1 MSDPLASCLERL
13 FHRCIIRSY
22 FPDALKIAKVV
33 PLHKEGDKHKPTNYR
48 PISLL
53 PTIGKIFEKLIYN
66 RLVQFLDRYHILS
79 EKQFGFR
86 NKRSTVDAIATLVET
101 IRQLWTNRTNVS
113 CCTFLDLRKA
123 FDTVDHKLL
132 LQKCFCYGFR
142 KETYKLIES
151 FLKNREQY
159 IQIGTKKSSLKLVET
174 GVPQGSI
181 LGPILFLIYIN
192 DIKSMQKETD
202 LILYA
207 DDTAII
213 TGSRNI
219 ELLNNHQ
226 LALNDTNDWIKENK
240 LVLNANKTKN
250 VLLNGRRKIQFEK
263 EFSFGNETIE
273 SVKQYKYLGVIID
286 CQLSFQHHVSYIEKR
301 LVKFCGIFYRLKKV
315 LTSRQMIQVFRTY
328 IKPILQYGVL
338 IYGSTSKNVLKNLEK
353 LTKRLIK
360 IIFYKRSFE
369 SLGSLREE
377 HKLFTVRELHI
388 YELFKTLINI
398 LRGEC
403 KIASLSNLLSG
414 QDLEN
419 LSGSRSKRISTSKN
433 SCVKNCLYTRLR
445 RLLNLVLIIEPMFVD
460 KVKNLKKK
468 RNT

>member
-1 MSDPLASCLERL
+1 
-13 FHRCIIRSY
+13 
-22 FPDALKIAKVV
+22 
-33 PLHKEGDKHKPTNYR
+33 
-48 PISLL
+48 
-53 PTIGKIFEKLIYN
+53 
-66 RLVQFLDRYHILS
+66 
-79 EKQFGFR
+79 
-86 NKRSTVDAIATLVET
+86 
-101 IRQLWTNRTNVS
+101 
-113 CCTFLDLRKA
+113 
-123 FDTVDHKLL
+123 
-132 LQKCFCYGFR
+132 
-142 KETYKLIES
+142 
-151 FLKNREQY
+151 
-159 IQIGTKKSSLKLVET
+159 
-174 GVPQGSI
+174 
-181 LGPILFLIYIN
+181 
-192 DIKSMQKETD
+192 MQKETD

-250 VLLNGRRKIQFEK
+250 VLFNGRRKIQFEK

-286 CQLSFQHHVSYIEKR
+286 CQLSFQHHVSYIERR
-301 LVKFCGIFYRLKKV
+301 LVKFCGIFYRLRKV

-328 IKPILQYGVL
+328 IKPILQNGVL
-338 IYGSTSKNVLKNLEK
+338 IYGSTSKNVFKNLEK

-377 HKLFTVRELHI
+377 HKLFSVRELHI
-388 YELFKTLINI
+388 FELFKTLIII

-460 KVKNLKKK
+460 KVKNLKENEIRKLSH
-468 RNT
+468 NFFDNFILENEQLTEAVFS

>member
-13 FHRCIIRSY
+13 FHRCIIKSY

-33 PLHKEGDKHKPTNYR
+33 PLHKEGDKHEPTNYR

-66 RLVQFLDRYHILS
+66 SLVQFLDRYHILS

-113 CCTFLDLRKA
+113 CCTFLDLKKA
-123 FDTVDHKLL
+123 FDTVDNKLL

-142 KETYKLIES
+142 KETYKLNES

-213 TGSRNI
+213 RGSRNI

-226 LALNDTNDWIKENK
+226 LALNDTNDWITENK

-263 EFSFGNETIE
+263 NFP
-273 SVKQYKYLGVIID
+273 SV
-286 CQLSFQHHVSYIEKR
+286 
-301 LVKFCGIFYRLKKV
+301 
-315 LTSRQMIQVFRTY
+315 M
-328 IKPILQYGVL
+328 
-338 IYGSTSKNVLKNLEK
+338 
-353 LTKRLIK
+353 KRLI
-360 IIFYKRSFE
+360 
-369 SLGSLREE
+369 
-377 HKLFTVRELHI
+377 
-388 YELFKTLINI
+388 
-398 LRGEC
+398 
-403 KIASLSNLLSG
+403 
-414 QDLEN
+414 Q
-419 LSGSRSKRISTSKN
+419 
-433 SCVKNCLYTRLR
+433 
-445 RLLNLVLIIEPMFVD
+445 
-460 KVKNLKKK
+460 
-468 RNT
+468 

>member
-1 MSDPLASCLERL
+1 M
-13 FHRCIIRSY
+13 
-22 FPDALKIAKVV
+22 
-33 PLHKEGDKHKPTNYR
+33 
-48 PISLL
+48 
-53 PTIGKIFEKLIYN
+53 
-66 RLVQFLDRYHILS
+66 
-79 EKQFGFR
+79 
-86 NKRSTVDAIATLVET
+86 
-101 IRQLWTNRTNVS
+101 
-113 CCTFLDLRKA
+113 
-123 FDTVDHKLL
+123 

-226 LALNDTNDWIKENK
+226 LALNDTNDWIKGNK

-250 VLLNGRRKIQFEK
+250 VLSNGRRKIQFEK

-301 LVKFCGIFYRLKKV
+301 LVKFCGIFYRLRKV

-388 YELFKTLINI
+388 YELFKTL
-398 LRGEC
+398 
-403 KIASLSNLLSG
+403 ASLSNLLSG
-414 QDLEN
+414 QDLKN
-419 LSGSRSKRISTSKN
+419 LSGSLSKRISTRKN

-460 KVKNLKKK
+460 KVKNLKENEIRKLSH
-468 RNT
+468 NFLDNFILENEQLTEAIFS